1 MAPPPANRRDFLA
14 SLSAGTRY
22 RHGHQSKRDGSAT
35 LTQHWKGVKDV
46 EELNGLLSTHF
57 PEEIEVGPNQT
68 IPKRTT
74 EAISLGGNDWIAVAR
89 YSIRRSRTRGGG
101 GAAGGG
107 WNFTPTSETMEWYTY
122 PFMINK
128 EGKQATSLSQIA
140 SMLIWPYTKKTHD
153 HWKYYSSQIWKP
165 GTLTKFRR
173 EISTLRATLTV
184 ELDFDTRH
192 SITNIYNTINHGE
205 YLIGNHHW
213 DPLTCLFNPPKI
225 IITGNGPSYNY
236 ETTYIVDINPHMW
249 VRQIN
254 SSNPLIN
261 GKDFKHPVAYVP
273 QYRVESW
280 GNAFIPKREI

>member
-1 MAPPPANRRDFLA
+1 MAAP
-14 SLSAGTRY
+14 SAVENLVGLKPGTRY
-22 RHGHQSKRDGSAT
+22 RFGHESRRDGSAT
-35 LTQHWKGVKDV
+35 LTRYWTGLSK
-46 EELNGLLSTHF
+46 EELEGKMATAF
-57 PEEIEVGPNQT
+57 PAGVTTGTGQA
-68 IPKRTT
+68 IPIRTT

-89 YSIRRSRTRGGG
+89 YSMRRSKSRGGGG

-184 ELDFDTRH
+184 ELDFDPRH

-236 ETTYIVDINPHMW
+236 ETTYIVDINPSMW

-254 SSNPLIN
+254 SSNPLLN